1 MIQKI
6 RMAGSVML
14 VERVRG
20 GIRVV
25 PHTAQHYKILHE
37 KKALLKALREPNL
50 QPLKVDTRGY
60 GEILL
65 SPYDISLHPV
75 EGSNYWWALRMS
87 LGEHDAVFLPL
98 GEHDAVFLLGEVDV
112 QAMKLVLSRRDCT
125 RIEPQY
131 IDDIFKSKR
140 RC

>member
-87 LGEHDAVFLPL
+87 LGEHDAVFL
-98 GEHDAVFLLGEVDV
+98 LGEVDV

-131 IDDIFKSKR
+131 IDDNIFKSKR
-140 RC
+140 C